1 MDFFDQ
7 QDRARKKTGML
18 VGLFILAV
26 CLVIF
31 AVYAAVMGVV
41 IYNSSDPNTPFFH
54 PQLFFTITVIT
65 LAIIFIGSAIKI
77 SALSKG
83 GGYVAERLGGTLVSP
98 STKDPDQRRLLNVV
112 EEMAIASGTPV
123 PPVYLMET
131 EAGINA
137 FAAGFTP
144 SDAIIGVTRGACQQ
158 LTREELQGV
167 IAHEFSH
174 ILNGDM
180 RLNIRLMGYLGG
192 IMVISAIGETILRST
207 NFRSSRSG
215 RSGKGGGQVL
225 ILAFLLLVIGYLG
238 VLIGR
243 LIQSAV
249 SRQREFLADA
259 SAVQF
264 TRSTGIADALKKIG
278 GFPDGSKIES
288 HGAGEACHM
297 FFGKAIWSLFAT
309 HPPLVDRIQK
319 IEPGFTGIFITE
331 TIPATTPVQGIQPLA
346 PMQAGHGL
354 PVQADTVKNSVGN
367 ITPDNVAYSAAVLA
381 AIPEPIKEEA
391 KDILGAW
398 AVVCALLLDKDP
410 EQWEKQIQ
418 ALGRTASDPLL
429 RQLAIVTPR
438 IKGLVPELRLPVLDI
453 AVSALRQ
460 MSPEQYAIFQEHIR
474 ILVEA
479 DGKMSLFE
487 FVLKEVIHHRLQAVL
502 VPSGPKVPYRNI
514 APLAD
519 DAAVLLSA
527 LAHAGHRERSSVE
540 SAFQAAVAVLPLR
553 GEKMTLRADLSFAT
567 LHQAL
572 ERFAR
577 ASFGVKKAIFD
588 ACCQCVLFDG
598 TVSVTEAELL
608 RAVAYAVGIPVPPF
622 AEITE
627 HFKIPT

>member
-18 VGLFILAV
+18 AGLFILAV

-41 IYNSSDPNTPFFH
+41 IYNSSDPNTAFFH

-65 LAIIFIGSAIKI
+65 LAVIAIGSAIKI

-137 FAAGFTP
+137 FAAGFSP
-144 SDAIIGVTRGACQQ
+144 GDAVIGVTRGACQQ

-180 RLNIRLMGYLGG
+180 RLNIQLMGYLGG

-249 SRQREFLADA
+249 SRQREYLADA

-288 HGAGEACHM
+288 PGAGEACHM
-297 FFGKAIWSLFAT
+297 FFSKAIWSLFAT

-319 IEPGFTGIFITE
+319 IEPGFTGVFITE
-331 TIPATTPVQGIQPLA
+331 TIPAAKPVNGIQPLA
-346 PMQAGHGL
+346 PMQAGRGRATH
-354 PVQADTVKNSVGN
+354 ADTIRNSVGN
-367 ITPDNVAYSAAVLA
+367 ITSANVVYSAAVLA
-381 AIPEPIKEEA
+381 AIPEPVKEETR
-391 KDILGAW
+391 DILGAW

-410 EQWEKQIQ
+410 EQRENQIQ

-453 AVSALRQ
+453 AVSTLRQ
-460 MSPEQYAIFQEHIR
+460 MSSEQYAVFQEHIR

-479 DGKMSLFE
+479 DGRMSLFE
-487 FVLKEVIHHRLQAVL
+487 FVLKEVIHYRLQAVL

-514 APLAD
+514 SPLAD
-519 DAAVLLSA
+519 DAAVLISA
-527 LAHAGHRERSSVE
+527 LAHAGHRKRSSVE
-540 SAFQAAVAVLPLR
+540 NAFQAAVAALPLR
-553 GEKMTLRADLSFAT
+553 GEKMTLRTDLSFTA

-572 ERFAR
+572 ARFAR

-588 ACCQCVLFDG
+588 ACCQSVLFDG
-598 TVSVTEAELL
+598 TVSITEAELL

-622 AEITE
+622 AEIAG
-627 HFKIPT
+627 IRQ

>member
-41 IYNSSDPNTPFFH
+41 IYNSSDPNTAFFH

-65 LAIIFIGSAIKI
+65 LAVIAIGSAIKI

-98 STKDPDQRRLLNVV
+98 STRDPDQRRLLNVV

-123 PPVYLMET
+123 PPVYLL
-131 EAGINA
+131 EAEPGINA

-144 SDAIIGVTRGACQQ
+144 SDAVIGITRGACQQ

-249 SRQREFLADA
+249 SRQREYLADA

-278 GFPDGSKIES
+278 GFPDGSEIES
-288 HGAGEACHM
+288 PGAGEACHM
-297 FFGKAIWSLFAT
+297 FFGRAIWSLFAT
-309 HPPLVDRIQK
+309 HPPLVDRIRK
-319 IEPGFTGIFITE
+319 IEPGFTGVFITE
-331 TIPATTPVQGIQPLA
+331 TIPAASMGDVQPLA
-346 PMQAGHGL
+346 PMQAGQSL

-381 AIPEPIKEEA
+381 AIPEPVKEEA

-398 AVVCALLLDKDP
+398 AVVCALLLDKAP
-410 EQWEKQIQ
+410 EQRENQIRT
-418 ALGRTASDPLL
+418 LGKTAPDPLL

-438 IKGLVPELRLPVLDI
+438 IKELAPELRLPVLDI
-453 AVSALRQ
+453 AISTLRQ
-460 MSPEQYAIFQEHIR
+460 MSSEQHAVLQDHIR

-479 DGKMSLFE
+479 DGRMSLFE
-487 FVLKEVIHHRLQAVL
+487 FVLKEVIHYRLQAVL
-502 VPSGPKVPYRNI
+502 VPPGPKVPYRNI
-514 APLAD
+514 SPLAD

-527 LAHAGHRERSSVE
+527 LAHAGHRERSSVQ
-540 SAFQAAVAVLPLR
+540 SAFQAAVAALPLR
-553 GEKMTLRADLSFAT
+553 GEKMTLRTDASFKG

-577 ASFGVKKAIFD
+577 ASFGVKKAIFG

-598 TVSVTEAELL
+598 TVSITEAELL

-622 AEITE
+622 AEIAG
-627 HFKIPT
+627 IRQ